1 MVSFPTDLNQMF
13 LPDDLSNLHSQALLY
28 FALPCLAW
36 PYGVL
41 CGIPLSKK
49 SDPPRIVTLCC
60 VMCSSCSHGA
70 NNPGSDSQSCLH
82 DFAVMYMKYDPD
94 DVTKS
99 IKQMIYRASKEVQ
112 TYNSAGSN
120 AHRRQRRLGLQGHPT
135 SPNLELGL
143 LEWWA
148 DHRDAVSTRLW
159 TRDLVRSGLAIRT
172 RIINMCERM
181 SRETPVLPK
190 VTQGW
195 VRSFC
200 KRHHISLKQ
209 GTVRYKVSFAKVK
222 RRTRRCWLNSIRVRY
237 AFQLMYGADR
247 LKKSLPDQPYLHVS
261 DQKPMH
267 FNEAESKGKGTLD
280 WKGIPCKALKSDVA
294 GSRARLSPNTHMQN
308 DPWSQPPI
316 ECTFKL
322 KTARCLNA
330 LVIPPHVNM
339 SLQHSESGSYDAD
352 GILRYLRRWAQ
363 PWTEERKKNHD
374 IRNLLI
380 RVPRHFANDLINS
393 LIH

>member
-1 MVSFPTDLNQMF
+1 
-13 LPDDLSNLHSQALLY
+13 
-28 FALPCLAW
+28 
-36 PYGVL
+36 
-41 CGIPLSKK
+41 
-49 SDPPRIVTLCC
+49 
-60 VMCSSCSHGA
+60 MCSSCSHGA

-82 DFAVMYMKYDPD
+82 DFAVMYMKYAPD
-94 DVTKS
+94 DVAKS
-99 IKQMIYRASKEVQ
+99 VKQMIYRASKEVQ

-120 AHRRQRRLGLQGHPT
+120 EHERRRRLGLQGHPT

-148 DHRDAVSTRLW
+148 DHRDAVSVRLW
-159 TRDLVRSGLAIRT
+159 TKDLVRSGLAIRT

-181 SRETPVLPK
+181 SMETPVLPK

-222 RRTRRCWLNSIRVRY
+222 RRTKRCWLNSIRVRY

-280 WKGIPCKALKSDVA
+280 WKGIPCKPLKSDVA

-330 LVIPPHVNM
+330 LVIPPNVNM
-339 SLQHSESGSYDAD
+339 SLQHSESGSY
-352 GILRYLRRWAQ
+352 L
-363 PWTEERKKNHD
+363 
-374 IRNLLI
+374 
-380 RVPRHFANDLINS
+380 S
-393 LIH
+393 LIHISEPTRPY